1 MIYNY
6 RKVLASLVVH
16 AYNYCCIASKL
27 VYKQETGRGGLHS
40 PIPSQRGYI
49 DGVFRPIDGRNVHMQ
64 TAGHAFAPRTLRMRG
79 RMCTRI

>member
-6 RKVLASLVVH
+6 RKVLASLVVQ
-16 AYNYCCIASKL
+16 
-27 VYKQETGRGGLHS
+27 YKQETGRGGLHS

-49 DGVFRPIDGRNVHMQ
+49 DGVFRPIDERNVHMQ